1 MDTDQRLFDTNQNF
15 YTRANLKNLYFT
27 GYTRKFMGKIDGYY
41 YYTMKNDKCL
51 IVLLSPNSCEMG
63 IPQIDKI
70 SFTGKVL
77 KESTTL
83 DTLFTNLSRDLS
95 WSEDGVKET
104 FEPYVFSEP
113 DATSILSDLMRIFIF
128 VSALTSLGIIAYSS
142 ICITFP
148 ILSHPVRR
156 LRFFGNPKEM
166 LAEAE
171 EELSTL
177 PQLTTDDMFITQ
189 HYFIETS
196 NFGVALIPIKRI
208 KWIYKYSTLHRFFG
222 KHLKISYT
230 LYITAEKSITIRCP
244 KNTRT
249 DIDGIIDYLTEANHD
264 ILVGFSEENRQAVE
278 GEEDIP
284 DFLIALRKF
293 LLKKV

>member
-1 MDTDQRLFDTNQNF
+1 
-15 YTRANLKNLYFT
+15 
-27 GYTRKFMGKIDGYY
+27 
-41 YYTMKNDKCL
+41 
-51 IVLLSPNSCEMG
+51 MG
-63 IPQIDKI
+63 IPQIEKI
-70 SFTGKVL
+70 SLTGKVL

-104 FEPYVFSEP
+104 FEPFVFSEP
-113 DATSILSDLMRIFIF
+113 DATGPMADITRVFIILS
-128 VSALTSLGIIAYSS
+128 ALYCIGSLLYSS
-142 ICITFP
+142 ICIAFP
-148 ILSHPVRR
+148 TLSRPIRR
-156 LRFFGNPKEM
+156 LKEFGNPKEM
-166 LAEAE
+166 LAQAE
-171 EELSTL
+171 EELLTL
-177 PQLTTDDMFITQ
+177 PQLLTEDMFITQ

-196 NFGVALIPIKRI
+196 NFGIALVPIDKI

-249 DIDGIIDYLTEANHD
+249 DIDGIIDYLSEANHD
-264 ILVGFSEENRQAVE
+264 ILVGFSEANRQAVE